1 MEAAEDAESLI
12 SEVGRGLTVTHLTL
26 FHGFQIRPC
35 LSLFF
40 SFPLVELETGVGDE
54 GVNRFLADF
63 FAGCYYAE
71 MLPLRLLLLVS
82 GRLLRMSCRSG
93 CATAAGSCSPMAGGC
108 GTATVIAVAPVGPT
122 VFISCLVV
130 VGCTTRLL
138 V

>member
-1 MEAAEDAESLI
+1 MNAKGSGQAVEAAEDAESLI

-71 MLPLRLLLLVS
+71 MLPLRLLLPDAVILVHCWQPGD
-82 GRLLRMSCRSG
+82 GRRPQERWEDGQAAAIG
-93 CATAAGSCSPMAGGC
+93 CAMNGGLSAATIG
-108 GTATVIAVAPVGPT
+108 
-122 VFISCLVV
+122 
-130 VGCTTRLL
+130 
-138 V
+138 